1 MLKPILPKL
10 IFSLFVFLFFQS
22 CQINEPQMP
31 SWNVSLNI
39 PITKKNYSLMDIL
52 EKSKELKFYTDGTN
66 KNILYYSKTSNLDN
80 IKIDDKLKIDGI
92 SETSTETIG
101 TISLNVDSVRADI
114 GYSWLGINVQPNTQA
129 VIPPVSNASV
139 STNTDVSTAFT
150 SAKIESGKVDFEITN
165 QFSSSVSLTVSNI
178 ILRNINTGEIVI
190 NYANS
195 LTIPPKSTGVIKAI
209 PITPGLTV
217 KNQFVFECNVSTNGS
232 GGNLVTLPQNSFTV
246 RAKIPELNVS
256 EAQAKIPAQ
265 DPIII
270 DKSFLF
276 EANSS
281 QPTKFSSIK
290 IESGSMNLR
299 LINNLDLDATI
310 TITINNLKNS
320 LGQTFTETRF
330 ISRKQTVNILNNYS
344 LKDFSLVSLNGSPT
358 NSVSYKISFIVN
370 STNDVRTI
378 RSTDAITGII
388 DIGELK
394 LKEFSGQLQ
403 PKLVTSQRSSISFD
417 LKDLKTKL
425 QFQQINFKNPLA
437 QIRLKSTAQ
446 FEFKLDGRIEGKN
459 SLGQKSILGLNS
471 KTLSNPIISPTD
483 SVISINADS
492 LSLFFK
498 KFSRFPDSLIVY
510 AGGTINPNYKN
521 VVIKSTDQIVGRS
534 IIELPMDL
542 GIQNAELT
550 DSVKVDLSNDDRDK
564 LKDVNSFEAGIKLT
578 NGLPVSITFTG
589 KLYDDK
595 NNFLT
600 YFPPKY
606 TDQDTVLTF
615 NGASTDANGNVT
627 VKNDQTV
634 KVKAQK
640 TEIDKI
646 TKATYMRVRLKINSS
661 SPNNSPVKFRTT
673 DDVQIHAFGST
684 NYNVKQ

>member
-1 MLKPILPKL
+1 MIG
-10 IFSLFVFLFFQS
+10 FFL
-22 CQINEPQMP
+22 
-31 SWNVSLNI
+31 
-39 PITKKNYSLMDIL
+39 
-52 EKSKELKFYTDGTN
+52 
-66 KNILYYSKTSNLDN
+66 
-80 IKIDDKLKIDGI
+80 
-92 SETSTETIG
+92 
-101 TISLNVDSVRADI
+101 SLNVDSVRADI
-114 GYSWLGINVQPNTQA
+114 GYSWLGINVQPNSQA
-129 VIPPVSNASV
+129 VIPPVSNVSV

-165 QFSSSVSLTVSNI
+165 QFFSSVSLTVSNI

-190 NYANS
+190 NYASS

-246 RAKIPELNVS
+246 KAKISGLNVS

-299 LINNLDLDATI
+299 LINNLDLDATM
-310 TITINNLKNS
+310 TIIINNLKNS

-358 NSVSYKISFIVN
+358 NSVSYKISFVVN

-578 NGLPVSITFTG
+578 NGLPVSIAFTG

-606 TDQDTVLTF
+606 TDQDTVLSF

-661 SPNNSPVKFRTT
+661 SPNYSPVKFRTT

>member
-1 MLKPILPKL
+1 
-10 IFSLFVFLFFQS
+10 
-22 CQINEPQMP
+22 MP
-31 SWNVSLNI
+31 SWNVSLNV
-39 PITKKNYSLMDIL
+39 PIIKKNYSLKDIL
-52 EKSKELKFYTDGTN
+52 EKSKELKFYTDGAN

-80 IKIDDKLKIDGI
+80 IKVDDKLKIEGI
-92 SETSTETIG
+92 SESSTETIG

-114 GYSWLGINVQPNTQA
+114 GYSWIDDNLQPNTQA
-129 VIPPVSNASV
+129 VIPPISNASV
-139 STNTDVSTAFT
+139 SSTTDISTAFT

-165 QFSSSVSLTVSNI
+165 QFPSSVNLIVSNI

-190 NYANS
+190 NYPNS
-195 LTIPPKSTGVIKAI
+195 VTILPKSTGVIKAI
-209 PITPGLTV
+209 PITQGLVV

-246 RAKIPELNVS
+246 KVKILDLNVS

-270 DKSFLF
+270 DKSFTF
-276 EANSS
+276 EAASS
-281 QPTKFSSIK
+281 QPTKFNSIK
-290 IESGSMNLR
+290 IESGLMNLR
-299 LINNLDLDATI
+299 LVNNLDLDATLN
-310 TITINNLKNS
+310 ITINNLKNS
-320 LGQTFTETRF
+320 LGQPFSLTRF
-330 ISRKQTVNILNNYS
+330 VSRKQNVTILNNYS
-344 LKDFSLVSLNGSPT
+344 LKDFSLVSLNGALT
-358 NSVSYKISFIVN
+358 NSVSYKISFVVN

-378 RSTDAITGII
+378 RSTDAITGFI

-394 LKEFSGQLQ
+394 LKEFNGQLQ
-403 PKLVTSQRSSISFD
+403 PKVVTNQKSSIFFD

-437 QIRLKSTAQ
+437 QIRLKLTAQ

-459 SLGQKSILGLNS
+459 NLGQKAILGLNN
-471 KTLSNPIISPTD
+471 KTLSNTIISPTD
-483 SVISINADS
+483 SVISINSDS

-510 AGGTINPNYKN
+510 SGGTINPNYKT
-521 VVIKSTDQIVGRS
+521 VQIKITDQIIGKS

-542 GIQNAELT
+542 GIQNAVLN
-550 DSVKVDLSNDDRDK
+550 DSVKVDLSKDDRDK

-578 NGLPVSITFTG
+578 NGLPVSISFTG

-606 TDQDTVLTF
+606 SDQDTILTF
-615 NGASTDANGNVT
+615 NGASTDANGIVT
-627 VKNDQTV
+627 VKNEQTL

-640 TEIDKI
+640 SEIDKI
-646 TKATYMRVRLKINSS
+646 IKATYMRVKLKINSS

-684 NYNVKQ
+684 NYKVKQ